1 MSLIMRKRVLA
12 IWLVV
17 MVLGF
22 GVSSVSANGTVILN
36 PGYIMGTVSVTGET
50 VTGTVP
56 II

>member
-17 MVLGF
+17 LVLGF
-22 GVSSVSANGTVILN
+22 SVGSVSANGTVILH
-36 PGYIMGTVSVTGET
+36 PGYIMGTVPVTVSP
-50 VTGTVP
+50 VTDTVP